1 MTNDEI
7 SELMAKGQ
15 HDGAQLFRVADVIYK
30 VSIALNFIIG
40 IAGVILFFVAMSSAG
55 IGPALAVAIV
65 TAAICAIGYALAV
78 LGSNGAKVLVH
89 LLFAN
94 LALLDKQQEKQI

>member
-7 SELMAKGQ
+7 KELMVKGQ
-15 HDGAQLFRVADVIYK
+15 RDGAQLYRVADVIYK
-30 VSIALNFIIG
+30 VSIVLNFIIG
-40 IAGVILFFVAMSSAG
+40 IAGVILFFVAMSSEG
-55 IGPALAVAIV
+55 IRLALVVAIA

-94 LALLDKQQEKQI
+94 LAILDKHREQQ